1 MKIELF
7 GESFQIQAPCRTWS
21 SKIDKSGKPQ
31 INMRSPRLVVL
42 ALLAPFVVAALPMDA
57 HAFLRAAPKEVTL
70 PQGSPA
76 ASSQAPRSHQARQ
89 AIDEKILHDPQNPDF
104 SRLQKMEEATRDLPY
119 DTVGFPDWMRALR
132 EGSITPRSDVSG
144 KGSMEIL
151 DMDIIMKNTKEMP
164 YVRFPHRSHTLWLAC
179 SNCHPAPFKPIA
191 GSSAIQ
197 MADIF
202 RGQYCGMCHDRVAFV
217 TFFSCSRCHSVPQT
231 GSLAK

>member
-1 MKIELF
+1 MKIQLF
-7 GESFQIQAPCRTWS
+7 GEFFQIQAPCFTWLP
-21 SKIDKSGKPQ
+21 KNDKCDKPQ
-31 INMRSPRLVVL
+31 INIRPPLLVAL
-42 ALLAPFVVAALPMDA
+42 ALLAPFVAALPMEA
-57 HAFLRAAPKEVTL
+57 HAFLRAAPKEVPL
-70 PQGSPA
+70 PQDSPA
-76 ASSQAPRSHQARQ
+76 ASSQAPRSHHARQ
-89 AIDEKILHDPQNPDF
+89 AIEEKTLYDPQNPDI

-132 EGSITPRSDVSG
+132 EGLITPRSDLSG

-231 GSLAK
+231 SSPAK